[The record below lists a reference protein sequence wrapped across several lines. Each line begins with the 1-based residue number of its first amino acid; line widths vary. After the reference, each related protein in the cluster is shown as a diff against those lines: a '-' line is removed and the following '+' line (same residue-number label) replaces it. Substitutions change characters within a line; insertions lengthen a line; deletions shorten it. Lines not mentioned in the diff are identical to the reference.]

1 MINLHGTRI
10 MVDGLRHLSDEGSQQ
25 GYAHTDVIAL
35 EVSCVGR
42 VRVRVRVRVTVRM
55 ERRAQETL
63 EVRRAVMDDGDDS
76 DDATVHSPS
85 TSKGLWP
92 LRGVR

>member
-1 MINLHGTRI
+1 
-10 MVDGLRHLSDEGSQQ
+10 MVDGLGHLSDEGSQQ
-25 GYAHTDVIAL
+25 GYAHTDVITL

-42 VRVRVRVRVTVRM
+42 VRVRVRVRM

-63 EVRRAVMDDGDDS
+63 EVRRAVMDNGDDS
-76 DDATVHSPS
+76 DDATVHPPS